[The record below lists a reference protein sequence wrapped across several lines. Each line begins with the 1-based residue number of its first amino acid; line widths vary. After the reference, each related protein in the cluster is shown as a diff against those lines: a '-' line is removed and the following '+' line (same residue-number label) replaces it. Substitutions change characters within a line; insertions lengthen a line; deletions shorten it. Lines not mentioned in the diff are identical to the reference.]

1 MLDSPLS
8 PDECRRALES
18 ETGVLWGKPVL
29 RGLLSS
35 ADRMVLRKR
44 HVWLNNGFETLAD
57 VTLRPS
63 AHGTQVAITW
73 RSHYFVAAF
82 ITLWL
87 GLVVLIAGFG
97 AVLSGKPEASA
108 FVLVFVLFGFGFMAL
123 GRLLARPDRSVLL
136 EFIAQVTAGL
146 PYPDAT
152 LPPM

>member
-1 MLDSPLS
+1 
-8 PDECRRALES
+8 
-18 ETGVLWGKPVL
+18 
-29 RGLLSS
+29 
-35 ADRMVLRKR
+35 MVLRKR
-44 HVWLNNGFETLAD
+44 NVWLNNGFETLAD

-82 ITLWL
+82 TTLWL

-108 FVLVFVLFGFGFMAL
+108 FVLVFLLFGFGFMAL
-123 GRLLARPDRSVLL
+123 GRLLARPDRAVLL
-136 EFIAQVTAGL
+136 EFIAEVTDGS